1 MRSSPKSSPLGCAAC
16 FRLLLLA
23 AAALPQSIRA
33 AEEPAVVE
41 GRLAESARYLASDE
55 LEGRGIGTQGLNLA
69 AEYIASRF
77 AQLGLRTELYDGSPF
92 QSFRA
97 ATGAKLGGDNRL
109 TFVGPATQQGGEPE
123 RILLELGKNF
133 TPMAMSGSGTVDLP
147 LVFVGYGITGTEE
160 GYDDYAGVDVQGRAV
175 VILRHEPQRADPES
189 VFNGTRDSQHAPF
202 RRKVAN
208 ASEHGAEAVIFC
220 TDAFEIRRDVNRLH
234 RRWQAALD
242 RLAEEHAKFK
252 DAKAPTQEQI
262 EGQRKRI
269 EELVAEVEKCDESLQ
284 AAYDPL
290 LPLTAGGQDAQGR
303 DFPVVFCCRA
313 PVNRVLKAASQA
325 DLSALEDEIDEGPAP
340 RSRPL
345 AGWRLVGEVRV
356 ERSEAEVKNVLAVL
370 DAEGPLADETLVIG
384 AHYDHVGRRSGGK
397 GGAANGEIY
406 NGADDNAS
414 GVAVLLEVARSL
426 AERKETLRRRVVFI
440 AFAAEERGLL
450 GSKHY
455 LKHPLFPVEN
465 TIAMLNLD
473 MVGRLR
479 DDKLTVGGSGTAAR
493 FDELLD
499 RLNQSHGFELAK
511 QPSGYGPSDHT
522 AFYAEKVPVMHFYT
536 GVHGDV
542 HRPTDDFD
550 KLNVPGMRR
559 VAALVAETAAALA
572 DGEPRP
578 EYVSVAPRGAPPG
591 GGRRPYFGSIPDFSH
606 TGPGYAIRGAAGG
619 SPAEQAG
626 LRSGDVIVQL
636 GESRIRSL
644 EDFDSALRKH
654 EAGDQVP
661 VLVERDGQEHAFE
674 VTLDPPR

>member
-1 MRSSPKSSPLGCAAC
+1 MFVLC

-23 AAALPQSIRA
+23 AAALPQSLRA
-33 AEEPAVVE
+33 AEEPAAVE

-55 LEGRGIGTQGLNLA
+55 LEGRGIGTEGLNLA
-69 AEYIASRF
+69 AEYVARQF
-77 AQLGLRTELYDGSPF
+77 AELGLRTELYDGSPF
-92 QSFRA
+92 QLFRA

-109 TFVGPATQQGGEPE
+109 TLVGPPTQQGGQAE
-123 RILLELGKNF
+123 RIELRLGDDF
-133 TPMAMSGSGTVDLP
+133 TPMAISGSATVDLP
-147 LVFVGYGITGTEE
+147 LVFVGYGITGIQE
-160 GYDDYAGVDVQGRAV
+160 GYDDYAGVDVDGKAV

-189 VFNGTRDSQHAPF
+189 VFNGTNDSQHAPF
-202 RRKVAN
+202 RRKVSN

-220 TDAFEIRRDVNRLH
+220 TDAFEIRRNVNRLH
-234 RRWQAALD
+234 QRWQAALD

-252 DAKAPTQEQI
+252 DVKAPTQEQI
-262 EGQRKRI
+262 ESQRKRI
-269 EELVAEVEKCDESLQ
+269 EELVGEVQKCDERLQ

-290 LPLTAGGQDAQGR
+290 LPLTAGGHHAQAP

-313 PVNRVLKAASQA
+313 PLNRLFQAALGT
-325 DLSALEDEIDEGPAP
+325 DLPALEEQIDEGPTP
-340 RSRPL
+340 HSRTL
-345 AGWRLVGEVRV
+345 TDWRMVGEVQV

-370 DAEGPLADETLVIG
+370 DAEGPLAEETLVIG

-397 GGAANGEIY
+397 GGGAKAEIY

-426 AERKETLRRRVVFI
+426 AQREEKLRRRVVFI

-450 GSKHY
+450 GSNHY
-455 LKHPLFPVEN
+455 VKHPLFPVEN

-479 DDKLTVGGSGTAAR
+479 GDKLTVGGSGTAAR

-499 RLNQSHGFELAK
+499 KLNQSHGFQLTK
-511 QPSGYGPSDHT
+511 RPSGYGPSDHT
-522 AFYAEKVPVMHFYT
+522 SFYAEKVPVMHFYT

-559 VAALVAETAAALA
+559 VAALVAETAVALA

-578 EYVSVAPRGAPPG
+578 EYVSVGRRGAPQSG
-591 GGRRPYFGSIPDFSH
+591 GKRPYFGSIPDFSH
-606 TGPGYAIRGAAGG
+606 TGPGYAIRGAAEG

-626 LRSGDVIVQL
+626 LESGDVIVQL
-636 GESRIRSL
+636 GENKIGSL
-644 EDFDSALRKH
+644 EDFDRALRKH
-654 EAGDQVP
+654 EAGDQVRI
-661 VLVERDGQEHAFE
+661 LVERDGQQHVFE